1 MTITPHR
8 IFLDTN
14 VFILGTT
21 DATSAEARLLEW
33 AGMGEN
39 SSAEVEIVV
48 SPELF
53 DEIRRVG
60 RRLYNKDWAGQ
71 LMAYIWRQMR
81 LHYVVIDKNEIG
93 PIVETG
99 LIPRE
104 DAEVYVI
111 ARTGQADCFV
121 SANHKLIRS
130 LVENTGD
137 FECLT
142 PTEFVE
148 KYLA

>member
-1 MTITPHR
+1 MAFVPHR

-14 VFILGTT
+14 VFILGVT
-21 DATSAEARLLEW
+21 DATSAEARILDWL
-33 AGMGEN
+33 GMDGG
-39 SSAEVEIVV
+39 SSAGIEVVA

-53 DEIRRVG
+53 EEIRRVG
-60 RRLYNKDWAGQ
+60 KRLHNKDWAGQ
-71 LMAYIWRQMR
+71 LMAYIWQRLN
-81 LHYVVIDKNEIG
+81 LHYVVIDANEVG
-93 PIVETG
+93 PVVQTG

-104 DAEVYVI
+104 DAEVYVT
-111 ARTGQADCFV
+111 ARTGQAECFV

-130 LVENTGD
+130 LVEHTGD

-148 KYLA
+148 KYLT